1 MGNYIKT
8 MLCLKRALDA
18 QADTIKTLSQA
29 LDELTKNPA
38 LESPEK
44 APTHSSDAEEMKYAR
59 ASTLAKRFN
68 FKTEQGIIPIL
79 QRGVKEGAIKK
90 LGGPGNSKNRGAIT
104 TFLVSD
110 VDAYMEKTRGIQKS

>member
-1 MGNYIKT
+1 MGNYTKT

-44 APTHSSDAEEMKYAR
+44 DPAHSSDAEEVKYAR

-110 VDAYMEKTRGIQKS
+110 VDAYMEKTRGVQKS

>member
-1 MGNYIKT
+1 MGNYTKT

-29 LDELTKNPA
+29 LDELARNPD

-44 APTHSSDAEEMKYAR
+44 DPAPSSDADGVKYAR
-59 ASTLAKRFN
+59 VSTLAKRFN

-79 QRGVKEGAIKK
+79 QRGVREGAIKK
-90 LGGPGNSKNRGAIT
+90 LGGKKSGMIT

-110 VDAYMEKTRGIQKS
+110 VDAYMEKTRDIQKS